1 MSKRELLI
9 TLITSFY
16 LNLARNKN
24 NRDFLLKLNLFQS
37 LSDLMHGAGPND
49 ANTKFG
55 YQNYPQQTLQVN
67 KTALCYTNSIFS
79 KLLKYQQSRINCM
92 NEKGYELFISILKDK
107 ENKHLFLET
116 LDCIKLF
123 LMTRNN
129 LAKFKEIPATI

>member
-55 YQNYPQQTLQVN
+55 Y
-67 KTALCYTNSIFS
+67 
-79 KLLKYQQSRINCM
+79 
-92 NEKGYELFISILKDK
+92 
-107 ENKHLFLET
+107 
-116 LDCIKLF
+116 
-123 LMTRNN
+123 
-129 LAKFKEIPATI
+129 